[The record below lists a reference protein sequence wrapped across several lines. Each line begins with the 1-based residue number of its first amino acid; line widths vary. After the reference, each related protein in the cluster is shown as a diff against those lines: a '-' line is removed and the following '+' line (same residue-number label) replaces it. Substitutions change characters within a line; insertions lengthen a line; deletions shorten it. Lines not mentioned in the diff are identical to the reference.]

1 MVRVVVRGSGDVGSA
16 VVHRLFRAG
25 HAVALHHAPA
35 PAATRRGMALADA
48 LFDGSAELAGVR
60 GVLVA
65 DPSRLLAAADGRGA
79 VPVTTAPLEAV
90 LGATTPEV
98 LVDARMRKRA
108 VPEAQRALAPLTIGL
123 GPNFVAGGNIDA
135 AVETSWDDL
144 GRIVTDGS
152 TLPLAGEPRPIAG
165 HARDR

>member
-1 MVRVVVRGSGDVGSA
+1 
-16 VVHRLFRAG
+16 
-25 HAVALHHAPA
+25 
-35 PAATRRGMALADA
+35 MALADA

-123 GPNFVAGGNIDA
+123 GPNFVAG
-135 AVETSWDDL
+135 
-144 GRIVTDGS
+144 
-152 TLPLAGEPRPIAG
+152 EPRPIAG
-165 HARDR
+165 HARDRYVYAPVAGTFETDLCVGGAVRTGEPVVAGEL